1 MHGAHSDVGVDAE
14 AEERVALSGLPPSP
28 PSNRVPDNIPPTP
41 LAPPRVRLPLP
52 PPLPPSWTPSSRSRE
67 FNEVE
72 VPAGPLSRAFQF
84 GTLVKLKLPLYRP
97 CVSRP
102 SRAAECCPCLQ
113 AASMAVGSIGE
124 WVSRA
129 SGVSAGVGRCVSVYL
144 GPLVSQLHSFLVA
157 TARAL
162 SPLSFP
168 SVMMTEANAER
179 LAAALC
185 EMRGAALKIGQM
197 LSLADDKHLPPVVR
211 RALGRVCPAFP
222 GTYSSSASTVCLPS
236 RRLHRQQVARALE
249 RVRAQ
254 ADVMPQRQLYGVLRE
269 QLGDDWRSK
278 FASFEEKPFA
288 AASIGQVRFWDITH
302 CSLP

>member
-1 MHGAHSDVGVDAE
+1 M
-14 AEERVALSGLPPSP
+14 
-28 PSNRVPDNIPPTP
+28 
-41 LAPPRVRLPLP
+41 
-52 PPLPPSWTPSSRSRE
+52 
-67 FNEVE
+67 
-72 VPAGPLSRAFQF
+72 
-84 GTLVKLKLPLYRP
+84 
-97 CVSRP
+97 
-102 SRAAECCPCLQ
+102 
-113 AASMAVGSIGE
+113 
-124 WVSRA
+124 SRA

-302 CSLP
+302 CSLPWSTSWPMPPCGPPLARSYMLSTSYPQPQPRSTLVISTPHPSQRAHGGNPAIVWCLALQMRESES